1 MFLAIIELVR
11 ELITSNMQSKYVTTD
26 KTDKN
31 KTMYWQP
38 VCSVFPNLLKL
49 FQIVFCLF

>member
-11 ELITSNMQSKYVTTD
+11 ELVTSNMQHVTTD

-38 VCSVFPNLLKL
+38 VCSVFLNLLKL